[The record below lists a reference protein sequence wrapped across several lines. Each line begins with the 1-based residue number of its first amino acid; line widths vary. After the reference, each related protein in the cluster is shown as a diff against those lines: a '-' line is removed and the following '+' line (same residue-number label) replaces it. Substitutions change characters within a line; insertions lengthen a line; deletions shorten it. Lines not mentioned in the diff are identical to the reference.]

1 MNETNQTSPGGTGY
15 LIVRVSTALGA
26 IPVENA
32 TVTVRSNLTENLSGT
47 DRGSIIQVLTSN
59 RDGNT
64 PRIALDAPA
73 RSNSMSPGNAIP
85 YATYNID
92 IEADGFYRQYF
103 SNVPIYD
110 GVTSIQP
117 ATLAPLAQNPN
128 LDRVTDGDRYF
139 DENVNPELR
148 PLPPQT

>member
-1 MNETNQTSPGGTGY
+1 MTAES
-15 LIVRVSTALGA
+15 STC
-26 IPVENA
+26 
-32 TVTVRSNLTENLSGT
+32 R
-47 DRGSIIQVLTSN
+47 
-59 RDGNT
+59 
-64 PRIALDAPA
+64 
-73 RSNSMSPGNAIP
+73 GNAIP

-92 IEADGFYRQYF
+92 VEADGFYRQYF

-117 ATLAPLAQNPN
+117 ATLAPLAQNHN

-148 PLPPQT
+148 PFPPQT

>member
-1 MNETNQTSPGGTGY
+1 MNETNQPPMSGTGY

-26 IPVENA
+26 IPVEGA
-32 TVTVRSNLTENLSGT
+32 TVTVRSHLISATPGT
-47 DRGSIIQVLTSN
+47 DRGSIIRVLSSN

-64 PRIALDAPA
+64 PRIALNAPA
-73 RSNSMSPGNAIP
+73 RANSTSPGNGIP

-92 IEADGFYRQYF
+92 VEADGFYSQYF
-103 SNVPIYD
+103 SNVPVYD

-128 LDRVTDGDRYF
+128 LDRITDGDRYF

-148 PLPPQT
+148 PHSPQT